1 MGHKINVCVCIRIT
15 RERVGSLVNAD
26 SRVSTSDILIP
37 CLSLFL
43 RHEAWD
49 SSVLKCGQVWCRVCI
64 AGGVLVC
71 WIQKKT
77 LKRWDKPLFGVG
89 SGEASQLIHV
99 VWTLGFEA
107 CIGVQQ
113 AEKTIACKKTGLW
126 IIVIYLE
133 HYFFHVIGGGWRK
146 TVGDEIKKEEWFL
159 YSAWP

>member
-1 MGHKINVCVCIRIT
+1 MDHKINVCVCIRIT

-26 SRVSTSDILIP
+26 SWVSASDILIL
-37 CLSLFL
+37 CLSLLL

-64 AGGVLVC
+64 VGGALVC
-71 WIQKKT
+71 WIQKKHWRGGIS
-77 LKRWDKPLFGVG
+77 LCLGVG

-113 AEKTIACKKTGLW
+113 AEKTIACKKTELW

-146 TVGDEIKKEEWFL
+146 TVGDEIKERRVI
-159 YSAWP
+159 SV